1 MRTIFE
7 DEQCEAVIL
16 VDASN
21 AFIALNRN
29 FALHNV
35 QYTCPHFATILINTY
50 RKASRLTLRNET
62 EILSQKG
69 TTQGDNLA
77 MSFYAISTALVHEPL
92 RTITSVKQFWLA
104 DDATGV
110 DTMNGLLQWWNLV
123 ISEGRKYGYH
133 VNESKSWLIAKD
145 DRLLELAKD
154 KFCGSSIKY
163 TTDGKR
169 HLGAVIGSAGYKK
182 EYATEKV
189 DQWCN
194 EMRKL
199 AEIAISELQ
208 AAFAAYTHGEMHKF
222 NYFLRTIPNM
232 EDFLAPLD
240 KVIDDEFLPALLGE
254 TISDTDHEL
263 FKLPIRDGGLGIPIL
278 TQKAL
283 IDCKSSIDISA
294 PLVEVIVSQGT
305 EIPSKETIKQVRQVR
320 TEIINDLHRQEREKV
335 ISELVNDM
343 KRILS
348 QNCEKAASSWLTI
361 LPLKEQGFNLTKDE
375 FRDVLAL
382 RYNRKIKNLQ
392 SKCACGQAFDTNHAM
407 NCKKGGFVTIRH
419 NNVRDFEANLLK
431 TVRNGVEVEPK
442 LQPIEND
449 EARLDIRARGFW
461 RLGQSA
467 YFDVRITNVNSNSQA
482 NIPVETIYKNH
493 ENERKRKYNDRVI
506 NCEHGSF
513 TPLVF
518 SINGGMSHEGSVF
531 HKHLAEK
538 IANKTG
544 QKYER
549 IMLWI
554 RRKLSFVIMR
564 SALHCLRGS
573 RSVKINV
580 EPAEDF
586 SFACDEAR
594 L

>member
-1 MRTIFE
+1 M
-7 DEQCEAVIL
+7 
-16 VDASN
+16 
-21 AFIALNRN
+21 
-29 FALHNV
+29 
-35 QYTCPHFATILINTY
+35 
-50 RKASRLTLRNET
+50 
-62 EILSQKG
+62 
-69 TTQGDNLA
+69 
-77 MSFYAISTALVHEPL
+77 
-92 RTITSVKQFWLA
+92 A
-104 DDATGV
+104 DDATGAG
-110 DTMNGLLQWWNLV
+110 TANGLLQWWNLV

-133 VNESKSWLIAKD
+133 VNESKSWVIAKD

-154 KFCGSSIKY
+154 KFCGLSVKY

-169 HLGAVIGSAGYKK
+169 HLGAAIDSAGYKR

-199 AEIAISELQ
+199 AEPQ
-208 AAFAAYTHGEMHKF
+208 AAFAAYTHREMHKF

-254 TISDTDHEL
+254 TISDTDREL

-278 TQKAL
+278 TQKAVT
-283 IDCKSSIDISA
+283 DCKSSIDIST

-305 EIPSKETIKQVRQVR
+305 EIPSKETIKQVRHVR
-320 TEIINDLHRQEREKV
+320 TEITNDLDRQEREKV
-335 ISELVNDM
+335 ISELDNDM
-343 KRILS
+343 KRVLS
-348 QNCEKAASSWLTI
+348 QNCEKGASSWLTI

-382 RYNRKIKNLQ
+382 RYNRKIKNLP

-419 NNVRDFEANLLK
+419 NNVKDFEANLLK
-431 TVRNGVEVEPK
+431 TVCNDVEIEPK

-449 EARLDIRARGFW
+449 EVRLDIRARDFW
-461 RLGQSA
+461 RRGQSA

-482 NIPVETIYKNH
+482 NIPIETICKNH
-493 ENERKRKYNDRVI
+493 ENEKKRKYNDRVI
-506 NCEHGSF
+506 KCEHGSL

-518 SINGGMSHEGSVF
+518 SINGGVSHEGSVF

-549 IMLWI
+549 IMSWI
-554 RRKLSFVIMR
+554 RCKLSFVIMR
-564 SALHCLRGS
+564 SALLCLRGS

-580 EPAEDF
+580 ESAEDF
-586 SFACDEAR
+586 SFACDQAR